1 MKRLYS
7 ILALAAIAHLG
18 VLAGLVG
25 FLFGTGRL
33 NPDRI
38 EQIAAVIRGERDEDA
53 TTTAPATPPTPVV
66 RELATAEMI
75 RQQQELEEIRRRR
88 LQQQVQRARQA
99 TELATLARIDVIRR
113 SESLDRRQKAF
124 DAQRQALA
132 QQANTTGF
140 QKVLKLIGSLTP
152 QIGKKMLIKK
162 SDAQAVQLLAALSDR
177 KASAIL
183 GACRTEEE
191 LAWADTMLSQMA
203 KTNESVAEPPAGF
216 PRTETPN

>member
-18 VLAGLVG
+18 LLVGLVG

-33 NPDRI
+33 DTDRI
-38 EQIAAVIRGERDEDA
+38 EQIAAVIRGDLDDGA
-53 TTTAPATPPTPVV
+53 TTTAPATQPTPVV
-66 RELATAEMI
+66 RDLATAEII
-75 RQQQELEEIRRRR
+75 RQQRELEEIRRRR
-88 LQQQVQRARQA
+88 LQQQVQQARQA

-140 QKVLKLIGSLTP
+140 QKVVKLIGSLSP
-152 QIGKKMLIKK
+152 QIGKKMLITK
-162 SDAQAVQLLAALSDR
+162 SEVEAARLLAALTDR

-183 GACRTEEE
+183 GVCRTEEE
-191 LAWADTMLSQMA
+191 LAWADKMLNQMA
-203 KTNESVAEPPAGF
+203 KTNASVAEPPAGS